1 MFGMTKSFG
10 TSIGMIFKDPI
21 NLFLAFVPTIMA
33 LAMYLLSIVF
43 IYRNSDRFVSIFR
56 GYIYTADQATLLA
69 RVLTGI
75 LIVFIFFLMSWTFI
89 VVVGIFAAPFNSML
103 SSRIEDKLC
112 GKRMSDDKSKTIKE
126 MISELGRTLK
136 NEFKKLVFIVLMAGV
151 AFVFNLFPL
160 FYPVGLCILAV
171 LLAIQF
177 VDYSWS
183 RHDVSFGACIN
194 DVLTNIIP
202 YTLSGFVFLM
212 LVSIPVINTMVPAFA
227 TTYFT
232 VLWLHRQNKILA

>member
-1 MFGMTKSFG
+1 
-10 TSIGMIFKDPI
+10 
-21 NLFLAFVPTIMA
+21 
-33 LAMYLLSIVF
+33 
-43 IYRNSDRFVSIFR
+43 
-56 GYIYTADQATLLA
+56 
-69 RVLTGI
+69 
-75 LIVFIFFLMSWTFI
+75 
-89 VVVGIFAAPFNSML
+89 
-103 SSRIEDKLC
+103 
-112 GKRMSDDKSKTIKE
+112 MSDDKSKTIKE

-212 LVSIPVINTMVPAFA
+212 LVSIPLINTMVPAFA